1 MIISKDAIKNILNR
15 ILKLDKKVDSHK
27 HNISDVNNLQTT
39 LDGKASST
47 HNHDSVYSKLGHTH
61 NYAGSSTAGGS
72 ATSAITSNFAG
83 YTWATPTQ
91 VGTWSAL
98 CRFDN
103 YTSGI
108 FSLILDQNSQ
118 CGFDT
123 FIVSTGW
130 DSARIY
136 QLGGNGYTDNS
147 GYQLRLVKETDSQY
161 TLEVKNDY
169 GYNGAKTL
177 NIQCRY
183 IVTCCRSG
191 TDPSL
196 YTYRSFHA
204 SSGKPEKV
212 KITTSP
218 SGNILTDS
226 INFSNLDS
234 GTRGI
239 GGTIGGSDYWRLV
252 GGASTADEGFVELA
266 TADNGTEPI
275 MVSQYT
281 GKFVTRTRR
290 MYLLDSNGDT
300 TIPGNLG
307 LENTKQIL
315 GKDTSGAYSNLITM
329 DKYNQVNVGDAKKC
343 VNVVL
348 ASKSAKISAFD
359 GTNTYTMYHS
369 GNFNPSNYLPLSGG
383 NLTGDLVLNGASEQ
397 HLTFNNCSKSKL
409 QTYFYKGNSTNSTTI
424 IGLWDPTNKEPIW
437 KVNNDWSFE
446 IGKQTTFW
454 KNVIFNN
461 SELTF
466 FNGKGIYGKDS
477 NGAEQRIA
485 VISDACYLGGTNIPT
500 WIRSSVTPQYLDSS
514 GSKHDIYHSGNL
526 RVGGVNNIV
535 NGGFTNGTNGYKP
548 NENTTLTI
556 VDDSASYTGK
566 ALKLICPKSNGGIFR
581 WVSSASDSTKTTISF
596 YAKKDSATS
605 SLSITFGFEG
615 IKMANAPLTDKWQRF
630 ALTIDAQQGQML
642 IYTLGAGTF
651 FIHSIKVES
660 GDRYTDWN
668 YANQELVTTKDITT
682 LFERNNGTINKNINT
697 CFDSSSGTFTA
708 PEAGQY
714 LVMCSGYRLSSSD
727 SMYIACV
734 VGYERSN
741 RNELYRT
748 GSSGF
753 TLITLSEKETL
764 QVYKCPAGNVTT
776 ECISAN
782 SYVNMLI
789 ARIK

>member
-15 ILKLDKKVDSHK
+15 ILKLDKKVESHT
-27 HNISDVNNLQTT
+27 HTIAQVNNLQST
-39 LDGKASST
+39 LNGKASS
-47 HNHDSVYSKLGHTH
+47 SHTH
-61 NYAGSSTAGGS
+61 TKSQITDMPTTMKNPNSMTVQLNGGTTEGTNKYTYDGSS
-72 ATSAITSNFAG
+72 
-83 YTWATPTQ
+83 
-91 VGTWSAL
+91 
-98 CRFDN
+98 
-103 YTSGI
+103 
-108 FSLILDQNSQ
+108 
-118 CGFDT
+118 
-123 FIVSTGW
+123 
-130 DSARIY
+130 
-136 QLGGNGYTDNS
+136 
-147 GYQLRLVKETDSQY
+147 
-161 TLEVKNDY
+161 
-169 GYNGAKTL
+169 AKSL
-177 NIQCRY
+177 NI
-183 IVTCCRSG
+183 T
-191 TDPSL
+191 
-196 YTYRSFHA
+196 A
-204 SSGKPEKV
+204 SSVGAAA
-212 KITTSP
+212 
-218 SGNILTDS
+218 
-226 INFSNLDS
+226 SN
-234 GTRGI
+234 
-239 GGTIGGSDYWRLV
+239 
-252 GGASTADEGFVELA
+252 
-266 TADNGTEPI
+266 
-275 MVSQYT
+275 
-281 GKFVTRTRR
+281 
-290 MYLLDSNGDT
+290 
-300 TIPGNLG
+300 
-307 LENTKQIL
+307 
-315 GKDTSGAYSNLITM
+315 
-329 DKYNQVNVGDAKKC
+329 
-343 VNVVL
+343 
-348 ASKSAKISAFD
+348 
-359 GTNTYTMYHS
+359 HS
-369 GNFNPSNYLPLSGG
+369 HSYLPLSGG
-383 NLTGDLVLNGASEQ
+383 TLTGDLVLNGASEQ
-397 HLTFNNCSKSKL
+397 HLTFNNCSKNKL

>member
-1 MIISKDAIKNILNR
+1 M
-15 ILKLDKKVDSHK
+15 
-27 HNISDVNNLQTT
+27 
-39 LDGKASST
+39 
-47 HNHDSVYSKLGHTH
+47 
-61 NYAGSSTAGGS
+61 
-72 ATSAITSNFAG
+72 
-83 YTWATPTQ
+83 
-91 VGTWSAL
+91 
-98 CRFDN
+98 
-103 YTSGI
+103 
-108 FSLILDQNSQ
+108 
-118 CGFDT
+118 
-123 FIVSTGW
+123 
-130 DSARIY
+130 
-136 QLGGNGYTDNS
+136 
-147 GYQLRLVKETDSQY
+147 
-161 TLEVKNDY
+161 
-169 GYNGAKTL
+169 
-177 NIQCRY
+177 
-183 IVTCCRSG
+183 
-191 TDPSL
+191 
-196 YTYRSFHA
+196 
-204 SSGKPEKV
+204 
-212 KITTSP
+212 
-218 SGNILTDS
+218 
-226 INFSNLDS
+226 
-234 GTRGI
+234 
-239 GGTIGGSDYWRLV
+239 
-252 GGASTADEGFVELA
+252 
-266 TADNGTEPI
+266 
-275 MVSQYT
+275 
-281 GKFVTRTRR
+281 
-290 MYLLDSNGDT
+290 
-300 TIPGNLG
+300 
-307 LENTKQIL
+307 KQIL

-596 YAKKDSATS
+596 YAKK
-605 SLSITFGFEG
+605 
-615 IKMANAPLTDKWQRF
+615 
-630 ALTIDAQQGQML
+630 
-642 IYTLGAGTF
+642 Y
-651 FIHSIKVES
+651 
-660 GDRYTDWN
+660 
-668 YANQELVTTKDITT
+668 
-682 LFERNNGTINKNINT
+682 NKK
-697 CFDSSSGTFTA
+697 
-708 PEAGQY
+708 Q
-714 LVMCSGYRLSSSD
+714 L
-727 SMYIACV
+727 
-734 VGYERSN
+734 
-741 RNELYRT
+741 
-748 GSSGF
+748 
-753 TLITLSEKETL
+753 
-764 QVYKCPAGNVTT
+764 
-776 ECISAN
+776 
-782 SYVNMLI
+782 
-789 ARIK
+789 